1 MNSGPV
7 TPGRARPARGGSKRL
22 APGPLG
28 IALTVALALCIVGSV
43 AVGSTPQPPGVCLRG
58 CLAVLGLSEPLD
70 GGLQTIV
77 ELRLWRALT
86 AAGVGA
92 CLALSGGLIQGL
104 FRNGLASPSLLGVT
118 GGASLG
124 AALAILLVGGY
135 APRLVLEAGAGPATL
150 LIPLFGFIGAL
161 LTVSLVAMLAS
172 SRGRVS
178 ITTLLLIGIAVNMCI
193 AGVFAAIQSLSLENW
208 EVSRAI
214 MAWTFGTLD
223 DRSAL
228 HAASVWGGLA
238 VGAAVIPF
246 VALELDL
253 FRGGEEDASALGVNT
268 GRVKLLCLVA
278 AALTASSA
286 VAVAGQIAFVG
297 LVVPHLL
304 RILAG
309 SAHRALLP
317 LCVVGG
323 ALFLLGTDL
332 LQRLVF
338 GDGAL
343 QPGVAMSLIGGP
355 FFVWLLVRQRR
366 EVGAW

>member
-1 MNSGPV
+1 MTRLP
-7 TPGRARPARGGSKRL
+7 ARP
-22 APGPLG
+22 LG
-28 IALTVALALCIVGSV
+28 LALTVVLLVCVVLSVGL
-43 AVGSTPQPPGVCLRG
+43 GSTPQPPGVCLRG
-58 CLAVLGLSEPLD
+58 SLAALGLGAPLD
-70 GGLQTIV
+70 EPLQTIIR
-77 ELRLWRALT
+77 LRLWRALT

-92 CLALSGGLIQGL
+92 CLGLSGGLIQGL

-124 AALAILLVGGY
+124 AAVAILLVGGY
-135 APRLVLEAGAGPATL
+135 APRLVLESGAGAGSL
-150 LIPLFGFIGAL
+150 LIPLFGFLGAL
-161 LTVSLVAMLAS
+161 ATVSLVACPAS
-172 SRGRVS
+172 TRGRIS

-214 MAWTFGTLD
+214 MAWTFGTLE
-223 DRSAL
+223 DRSGL
-228 HAASVWGGLA
+228 HAATVWLGLLA
-238 VGAAVIPF
+238 GALAIPF

-253 FRGGEEDASALGVNT
+253 FRGGEDDAGSLGVNT
-268 GRVKLLCLVA
+268 GRVKLVCLVA

-304 RILAG
+304 RIVAG
-309 SAHRALLP
+309 GAHRSLLP
-317 LCVVGG
+317 LCIVGG

-332 LQRLVF
+332 LQRAVF

-343 QPGVAMSLIGGP
+343 QPGVAMSLVGGP
-355 FFVWLLVRQRR
+355 FFVLLLVRQRK

>member
-1 MNSGPV
+1 V
-7 TPGRARPARGGSKRL
+7 RDRPRRL
-22 APGPLG
+22 PALPLG
-28 IALTVALALCIVGSV
+28 LGLTAALALCLVLSVGI
-43 AVGSTPQPPGVCLRG
+43 GSTPQPPAVCLRG
-58 CLAVLGLSEPLD
+58 SLSALGLGAPLEQP
-70 GGLQTIV
+70 LQTIV

-104 FRNGLASPSLLGVT
+104 FQNGLASPSLLGVT

-124 AALAILLVGGY
+124 AACAILLVGGY
-135 APRLVLEAGAGPATL
+135 APRLVLESGSGPASL
-150 LIPLFGFIGAL
+150 LIPLFGFFGAL
-161 LTVSLVAMLAS
+161 GAVALVAWLAS
-172 SRGRVS
+172 ARGRIS
-178 ITTLLLIGIAVNMCI
+178 ITTLLLVGIAVNMCI
-193 AGVFAAIQSLSLENW
+193 AGVFAALQSISLENW
-208 EVSRAI
+208 EVSRAL

-223 DRSAL
+223 DRSVL
-228 HAASVWGGLA
+228 HAATVWIGLGLA
-238 VGAAVIPF
+238 AAAIPF

-253 FRGGEEDASALGVNT
+253 FRGGEEDARALGVNT

-278 AALTASSA
+278 AALSAAAA

-304 RILAG
+304 RMLAG
-309 SAHRALLP
+309 TGHRALLA
-317 LCVVGG
+317 LCTVGG

-332 LQRLVF
+332 LQRALL

-343 QPGVAMSLIGGP
+343 QPGVVMSLVGGP
-355 FFVWLLVRQRR
+355 FFILLLVRHRR